1 MDITRYGQS
10 ALLIEEQGT
19 RILIDPGSLS
29 GEHVFALDRLDALL
43 LTHDHPDHL
52 DPDGVARLVARSP
65 DALVLAPAEVLDALP
80 VGADRAIPVS
90 DGQAYR
96 VGAVDIEVVGSLHQ
110 LIHER
115 IPQGLNVG
123 YVLGVLGG
131 ARLFHP
137 GDSYESAPSGIT
149 ALALPLL
156 GPWGSLREAIDFADA
171 VAPRHIFPIH
181 DVHLSAMGRELFWS
195 WLQKFSLTDMAA
207 FDPPIGYPVGIG

>member
-10 ALLIEEQGT
+10 ALLLEEKGT

-29 GEHVFALDRLDALL
+29 GAQVFALDRLDALL

-65 DALVLAPAEVLDALP
+65 DALVLAPAEVLDALE
-80 VGADRAIPVS
+80 VNADRGIRVS
-90 DGQAYR
+90 DGEVHR
-96 VGAVDIEVVGSLHQ
+96 VGPVNIEVVGSLHQ

-115 IPQGLNVG
+115 VPQSPNVG
-123 YVLGVLGG
+123 YVLGTAGG

-137 GDSYESAPSGIT
+137 GDSYESVPGGVT
-149 ALALPLL
+149 VLALPLL

-171 VAPRHIFPIH
+171 VAPRRIFPIH
-181 DVHLSAMGRELFWS
+181 DVHLSATGRELFWS

-207 FDPPIGYPVGIG
+207 FDPPIGEAVGID